1 MILKFLF
8 LKNGHNSNFARNN
21 EYNIY
26 YSHSNKQFRAGIND
40 HMRMPEWGAVLKL
53 SLHCYFINFR
63 INLKN
68 TNMRKNISELGEIFM
83 KEN

>member
-1 MILKFLF
+1 
-8 LKNGHNSNFARNN
+8 
-21 EYNIY
+21 
-26 YSHSNKQFRAGIND
+26 
-40 HMRMPEWGAVLKL
+40 MRMPEWGAVLKL

-68 TNMRKNISELGEIFM
+68 NNMRKNISELDEIFM

>member
-1 MILKFLF
+1 MDD
-8 LKNGHNSNFARNN
+8 NSNFARNG

-26 YSHSNKQFRAGIND
+26 FLTPTIQSRVND

-63 INLKN
+63 INFKKN
-68 TNMRKNISELGEIFM
+68 NTRKKYNRIG
-83 KEN
+83 